1 MRKNEDGMYTYL
13 DVPSKYNCV
22 YKKLLI
28 KLSDLGVDMIKDCTS
43 TCKGINRQVIN
54 CWNMFQS
61 ACAAYTLGYWKQAD
75 LLINYINSS
84 LQFGCDEYTTDE
96 KPVFMIFELNI
107 PITITGSQKI
117 KYNEANFVIAN
128 REYVVE
134 DTLTIYQVIN
144 ERENIIASGLSVN
157 SPVKFN
163 ELVLNAEVGQVYI
176 FRASVE
182 GQDGETYYS
191 NDYIVECVSVPA
203 MNVMYYG
210 HTDIAPQVFDKMS
223 INDIM
228 AIEGNTPR
236 TITGSNNNT
245 FIIKQKKKIHYL
257 LIPDKLMTLVK
268 AEYGTTLVTTLW
280 DGEEEGAYKTN
291 NPGGIYD
298 GIHYNVFFLYSPSIF
313 DDDIRITC
321 RNK

>member
-1 MRKNEDGMYTYL
+1 MRKNENGMYTYL

-61 ACAAYTLGYWKQAD
+61 ACVAYTLGYWKQAD

-223 INDIM
+223 INDII

-236 TITGSNNNT
+236 TITGSNSNT

-268 AEYGTTLVTTLW
+268 AEYGTVLVTTLW
-280 DGEEEGAYKTN
+280 DGKEGAYKTN
-291 NPGGIYD
+291 NPGGTYD

>member
-28 KLSDLGVDMIKDCTS
+28 KLSDLGVDMIKDCTF

-268 AEYGTTLVTTLW
+268 AEYGTILVTTLW
-280 DGEEEGAYKTN
+280 DGKEGAYKTN
-291 NPGGIYD
+291 NPGGTYD

>member
-236 TITGSNNNT
+236 TITGNNNNT

-268 AEYGTTLVTTLW
+268 AEYGTILVTTLW
-280 DGEEEGAYKTN
+280 DGEEGAYKTN

>member
-1 MRKNEDGMYTYL
+1 
-13 DVPSKYNCV
+13 
-22 YKKLLI
+22 
-28 KLSDLGVDMIKDCTS
+28 
-43 TCKGINRQVIN
+43 
-54 CWNMFQS
+54 
-61 ACAAYTLGYWKQAD
+61 
-75 LLINYINSS
+75 
-84 LQFGCDEYTTDE
+84 
-96 KPVFMIFELNI
+96 
-107 PITITGSQKI
+107 
-117 KYNEANFVIAN
+117 
-128 REYVVE
+128 
-134 DTLTIYQVIN
+134 
-144 ERENIIASGLSVN
+144 
-157 SPVKFN
+157 
-163 ELVLNAEVGQVYI
+163 
-176 FRASVE
+176 
-182 GQDGETYYS
+182 
-191 NDYIVECVSVPA
+191 

-280 DGEEEGAYKTN
+280 DGEEGAYKTN

-298 GIHYNVFFLYSPSIF
+298 DIHYNVFFLYSPSIF

-321 RNK
+321 KNK

>member
-134 DTLTIYQVIN
+134 DTLTIYRVIN
-144 ERENIIASGLSVN
+144 GRENIIASGLSVN

-182 GQDGETYYS
+182 GEDGETYYS

-223 INDIM
+223 IDDIM
-228 AIEGNTPR
+228 SIEGNTPR
-236 TITGSNNNT
+236 TITGNTNNT

-268 AEYGTTLVTTLW
+268 AEYGTILVTTLW
-280 DGEEEGAYKTN
+280 DGKEGAYKTN
-291 NPGGIYD
+291 NIGGIYE

>member
-1 MRKNEDGMYTYL
+1 MRKNENGMYTYL

-75 LLINYINSS
+75 LLINYINNS

-128 REYVVE
+128 REYAVE

-163 ELVLNAEVGQVYI
+163 ESVLNAEVGQVYI

-191 NDYIVECVSVPA
+191 NDYIVKCVSVPA
-203 MNVMYYG
+203 MNIMYYG

-223 INDIM
+223 IDDIM

-268 AEYGTTLVTTLW
+268 AEYGTILVTTLW
-280 DGEEEGAYKTN
+280 DGEEGAYKTN

>member
-236 TITGSNNNT
+236 TITGSNDNT

-268 AEYGTTLVTTLW
+268 AEYGTILVTTLW
-280 DGEEEGAYKTN
+280 DGEEGAYKTN
-291 NPGGIYD
+291 NLGGIYD

>member
-61 ACAAYTLGYWKQAD
+61 ACAAYTLGYRKQAD

-96 KPVFMIFELNI
+96 KPVFTIFELNI

-163 ELVLNAEVGQVYI
+163 ELVLNAEAGQVYI

-236 TITGSNNNT
+236 TITGSNDNT

-268 AEYGTTLVTTLW
+268 AEYGTALVTTLW
-280 DGEEEGAYKTN
+280 DGKEGAYKTN

>member
-1 MRKNEDGMYTYL
+1 MRKNENGMYTYL

-191 NDYIVECVSVPA
+191 NDYIVECISVPA

-236 TITGSNNNT
+236 TITGSNSNT

-268 AEYGTTLVTTLW
+268 AEYGTILVTTLW
-280 DGEEEGAYKTN
+280 DGKEGAYKTN

>member
-96 KPVFMIFELNI
+96 KPVFMTFELNI

-268 AEYGTTLVTTLW
+268 AEYGTILVTTLW
-280 DGEEEGAYKTN
+280 DGKEGAYKTN

>member
-182 GQDGETYYS
+182 GQDEETYYS

-280 DGEEEGAYKTN
+280 DGKEGAYKTN

>member
-96 KPVFMIFELNI
+96 KPVFMTFELNI

-144 ERENIIASGLSVN
+144 EKENIIASGLSVN

-268 AEYGTTLVTTLW
+268 AEYGTILVTTLW
-280 DGEEEGAYKTN
+280 DGEEGAYKTN

>member
-257 LIPDKLMTLVK
+257 LIPDELMTLVK
-268 AEYGTTLVTTLW
+268 AEYGTFLVTTLW
-280 DGEEEGAYKTN
+280 DGEEGAYKTN

-321 RNK
+321 KNK

>member
-1 MRKNEDGMYTYL
+1 MYTYL

-22 YKKLLI
+22 YKRLLI

-75 LLINYINSS
+75 LLVNYINTS
-84 LQFGCDEYTTDE
+84 LQFGCTEYTTDE

-134 DTLTIYQVIN
+134 NTLTIYRVIN
-144 ERENIIASGLSVN
+144 GRKNIIASGLSVN

-182 GQDGETYYS
+182 GEDGETYYS
-191 NDYIVECVSVPA
+191 NDYIVKCVSVPA

-223 INDIM
+223 IDDIM
-228 AIEGNTPR
+228 SIEGNTPR
-236 TITGSNNNT
+236 TITGNTNNT

-268 AEYGTTLVTTLW
+268 AEYGTILVTTLW
-280 DGEEEGAYKTN
+280 DGKEGAYKTN
-291 NPGGIYD
+291 NIGGIYE

>member
-236 TITGSNNNT
+236 TITGNNSNT

-268 AEYGTTLVTTLW
+268 AEYGTILVTTLW
-280 DGEEEGAYKTN
+280 DGEEGAYKTN
-291 NPGGIYD
+291 NPGGTYD

>member
-223 INDIM
+223 IDDIM

-257 LIPDKLMTLVK
+257 LIPDELMTLVK
-268 AEYGTTLVTTLW
+268 AEYGTILVTTLW
-280 DGEEEGAYKTN
+280 DGEEGAYKTN

>member
-107 PITITGSQKI
+107 PVTITGSQKI

-128 REYVVE
+128 REYAVE

-191 NDYIVECVSVPA
+191 NDYIVKCVSVPA

-228 AIEGNTPR
+228 GIEGNTPR

-257 LIPDKLMTLVK
+257 LIPDELMTLVK
-268 AEYGTTLVTTLW
+268 AEYGTILVTTLW
-280 DGEEEGAYKTN
+280 DGEEGAYKTN

>member
-28 KLSDLGVDMIKDCTS
+28 KLSNLGVDMIKDCTS

-84 LQFGCDEYTTDE
+84 LQFRCDEYTTDE

-268 AEYGTTLVTTLW
+268 AEYGTILVTTLW
-280 DGEEEGAYKTN
+280 DGEEGAYKTN

>member
-144 ERENIIASGLSVN
+144 EKENIIASGLSVN

-210 HTDIAPQVFDKMS
+210 HTDIVPQVFDKMS

-268 AEYGTTLVTTLW
+268 AEYGTILVTTLW
-280 DGEEEGAYKTN
+280 DGKEGAYKTN
-291 NPGGIYD
+291 NPGGTYD

>member
-257 LIPDKLMTLVK
+257 LIPDELMTLVK
-268 AEYGTTLVTTLW
+268 AEYGTILVTTLW
-280 DGEEEGAYKTN
+280 DGEEGAYKTN
-291 NPGGIYD
+291 NLGGIYD

>member
-61 ACAAYTLGYWKQAD
+61 ACVAYTLGYWKQAD

-134 DTLTIYQVIN
+134 DTLTIYRVIN

-182 GQDGETYYS
+182 GEDGETYYS
-191 NDYIVECVSVPA
+191 NDYIVKCVSVPA

-223 INDIM
+223 IDDIM
-228 AIEGNTPR
+228 SIEGNTPR
-236 TITGSNNNT
+236 TITGNANNT

-268 AEYGTTLVTTLW
+268 AEYGTILVTTLW
-280 DGEEEGAYKTN
+280 DGEEGAYKTN
-291 NPGGIYD
+291 NGGGIYE

>member
-1 MRKNEDGMYTYL
+1 MRKDENGMYTYL

-128 REYVVE
+128 REYVIE

-191 NDYIVECVSVPA
+191 NDYIVKCVSVPA

-236 TITGSNNNT
+236 TITGSSNNT

-280 DGEEEGAYKTN
+280 DGKEGAYKTN

>member
-1 MRKNEDGMYTYL
+1 MRKNENGMYTYL

-75 LLINYINSS
+75 LLINYINNS

-223 INDIM
+223 INDII

-257 LIPDKLMTLVK
+257 LIPDELMTLVK
-268 AEYGTTLVTTLW
+268 AEYGTILVTTLW
-280 DGEEEGAYKTN
+280 DGEEGAYKTN

>member
-163 ELVLNAEVGQVYI
+163 ELVLNAEAGQVYI

-236 TITGSNNNT
+236 TITGSNDNT

-257 LIPDKLMTLVK
+257 LIPDKLITLVK
-268 AEYGTTLVTTLW
+268 AEYGTILVTTLW
-280 DGEEEGAYKTN
+280 DGEEGAYKTN

-298 GIHYNVFFLYSPSIF
+298 GIYYNVFFLYSPSIF

>member
-1 MRKNEDGMYTYL
+1 MRKNENGMYTYL

-191 NDYIVECVSVPA
+191 NDYIVKCVSVPA

-268 AEYGTTLVTTLW
+268 AEYGTILVTTLW
-280 DGEEEGAYKTN
+280 DGEEGAYKTN

>member
-96 KPVFMIFELNI
+96 KPVFIIFELNI

-228 AIEGNTPR
+228 VIEGNTPR

-257 LIPDKLMTLVK
+257 LIPDELMTLVK
-268 AEYGTTLVTTLW
+268 AEYGTILVTTLW
-280 DGEEEGAYKTN
+280 DGEEGAYKTN

>member
-96 KPVFMIFELNI
+96 KPVFMTFELNI

-268 AEYGTTLVTTLW
+268 AEYGTILVTTLW
-280 DGEEEGAYKTN
+280 DGEEGAYKTN

>member
-84 LQFGCDEYTTDE
+84 LQFGCDEYITDE

-268 AEYGTTLVTTLW
+268 AEYGTILVTTLW
-280 DGEEEGAYKTN
+280 DGEEGAYKTN

>member
-75 LLINYINSS
+75 LLINYINNS

-257 LIPDKLMTLVK
+257 LIPDELMTLVK
-268 AEYGTTLVTTLW
+268 AEYGTILVTTLW
-280 DGEEEGAYKTN
+280 DGKEGAYKTN

-321 RNK
+321 KNK

>member
-75 LLINYINSS
+75 LLINYINNS

-268 AEYGTTLVTTLW
+268 AEYGTILVTTLW
-280 DGEEEGAYKTN
+280 DGEEGAYKTN

>member
-107 PITITGSQKI
+107 PITITGSQEI

-128 REYVVE
+128 REYAVE

-144 ERENIIASGLSVN
+144 ERENIIVSGLSIN

-163 ELVLNAEVGQVYI
+163 ELVLNAEAGQVYI

-257 LIPDKLMTLVK
+257 LIPDELMTLVK
-268 AEYGTTLVTTLW
+268 AEYGTVLVTTLW
-280 DGEEEGAYKTN
+280 DGEEGAYKTN
-291 NPGGIYD
+291 NPGGIYE

>member
-84 LQFGCDEYTTDE
+84 LQFGCDEYTGE
-96 KPVFMIFELNI
+96 KPAFMIFELNI

-223 INDIM
+223 IDDIM

-245 FIIKQKKKIHYL
+245 FIIKQEKKIHYL
-257 LIPDKLMTLVK
+257 LIPDELMTLVK
-268 AEYGTTLVTTLW
+268 AEYGTILVTTLW
-280 DGEEEGAYKTN
+280 DGEEGAYKTN

-313 DDDIRITC
+313 DDNISITC
-321 RNK
+321 KNK

>member
-117 KYNEANFVIAN
+117 EYNEANFVIAN

-236 TITGSNNNT
+236 TITGSNDNT

-257 LIPDKLMTLVK
+257 LIPDELMTLVK
-268 AEYGTTLVTTLW
+268 AEYGTILVTTLW
-280 DGEEEGAYKTN
+280 DGEEGAYKTN

-321 RNK
+321 KNK

>member
-176 FRASVE
+176 FRASIE

-191 NDYIVECVSVPA
+191 NDYIVKCVSVPA

-268 AEYGTTLVTTLW
+268 AEYGTILVTTLW
-280 DGEEEGAYKTN
+280 DGEEGAYKTN

>member
-1 MRKNEDGMYTYL
+1 MRKNEDGVYTYL

-61 ACAAYTLGYWKQAD
+61 ACAAYTLGYRKQAD

-96 KPVFMIFELNI
+96 KPVFMVFELNI

-236 TITGSNNNT
+236 TITGSNDNT

-268 AEYGTTLVTTLW
+268 AEYGTILVTTLW
-280 DGEEEGAYKTN
+280 DGKEGAYKTN

-321 RNK
+321 KNK

>member
-96 KPVFMIFELNI
+96 KPVFTIFELNI

-257 LIPDKLMTLVK
+257 LIPDELMTLVK
-268 AEYGTTLVTTLW
+268 AEYGTILVTTLW
-280 DGEEEGAYKTN
+280 DGEEGAYKTN

>member
-1 MRKNEDGMYTYL
+1 MRKNEDRMYTYL

-128 REYVVE
+128 REYAVE

-191 NDYIVECVSVPA
+191 NDYIVKCVSVPA

-223 INDIM
+223 ISDIM

-257 LIPDKLMTLVK
+257 LIPDELMTLVK
-268 AEYGTTLVTTLW
+268 AEYGTILVTTLW
-280 DGEEEGAYKTN
+280 DGKEGAYKTN
-291 NPGGIYD
+291 NPGGIYND
-298 GIHYNVFFLYSPSIF
+298 IHYNVFFLYSPSIF

-321 RNK
+321 KNK

>member
-1 MRKNEDGMYTYL
+1 MRKNEDGMYIYL

-96 KPVFMIFELNI
+96 KPVFMVFELNI

-117 KYNEANFVIAN
+117 EYNEANFVIAN

-223 INDIM
+223 INDIV

-236 TITGSNNNT
+236 TITGSNDNT

-280 DGEEEGAYKTN
+280 DGKEGAYKTN
-291 NPGGIYD
+291 NPGGTYD

-321 RNK
+321 KNK